1 MHIHHHFNTSMG
13 LIATLPHIDE
23 HDKSV
28 FVMHEKSEKLIPFH
42 KHTKGQLSYVE
53 GGIAYITINNRTY
66 VVPARHFFWI
76 PQGMEHILEIGHTA
90 TVLHSL
96 YFYAH
101 DDDSDPFYGR
111 LGIYPA
117 SELLIQMIRYTE
129 IWDEKHVTEKDEN
142 FEFLIALKK
151 ILSKTHKQPL
161 PIILPST
168 HNKQMQRIT
177 SYLEWNIGEKHTLAN
192 VSTRFGLSERSISR
206 LFKSD
211 MDISFLQYLKTLR
224 IIKAIELLL
233 NTDKPI
239 NEIADDVGYSSISA
253 FSDTF
258 HEFTQSRPSDLRKSS
273 KSFRNPAG

>member
-1 MHIHHHFNTSMG
+1 MG

-96 YFYAH
+96 YFYAY

-151 ILSKTHKQPL
+151 ILPKTHKQPL

-192 VSTRFGLSERSISR
+192 VSTRFGLSERSMSR

>member
-1 MHIHHHFNTSMG
+1 MG
-13 LIATLPHIDE
+13 LIASLPDIDKD
-23 HDKSV
+23 DKSV

-53 GGIAYITINNRTY
+53 GGIAYITIDNRTY

-76 PQGMEHILEIGHTA
+76 PQGMEHILEVGHTA
-90 TVLHSL
+90 TVLRSL

-101 DDDSDPFYGR
+101 DDISDPFYSK

-117 SELLIQMIRYTE
+117 SELLIQMIKYSE

-142 FEFLIALKK
+142 FEFLVALKK
-151 ILSKTHKQPL
+151 ILPKTHKQPL
-161 PIILPST
+161 PIILPAT
-168 HNKQMQRIT
+168 HNKQMMKIV
-177 SYLEWNIGEKHTLAN
+177 SYLEWNMGEKLTLGN
-192 VSTRFGLSERSISR
+192 VSARFGLSERSMSR
-206 LFKSD
+206 LFKAD

-233 NTDKPI
+233 NTDKSI
-239 NEIADDVGYSSISA
+239 NEIADEVGYSSISA

-258 HEFTQSRPSDLRKSS
+258 HEFTRSRPSDLRKSS
-273 KSFRNPAG
+273 KSFRNPAI